1 MESMPFI
8 NVEVTNQSTVLTDAQ
23 VQAAI
28 PALQVQVHRDF
39 APAWGIDADL
49 SFLAKGATPSPNAW
63 MLGIFDTSDQA
74 GALGYH
80 ELSPQGT
87 PLAKVFAKS
96 DIQTGSNWT
105 ITASHELVEMIAD
118 PDIALTVFVQS
129 GNTAG
134 TLYAYECA
142 DACEADSLGYSIDGV
157 TVSDFVLP
165 SWFESFRT
173 AGSTQFDYGNHI
185 TKPFQILAGGYI
197 GVFDV
202 TAGSGWQQL
211 SSSGMASR
219 SFEGRIDSRLE
230 RRKLPRSKWRK
241 SSPKI

>member
-1 MESMPFI
+1 MAFI
-8 NVEVTNQSTVLTDAQ
+8 KVEVTNESTVLTDAQ
-23 VQAAI
+23 IQAAI
-28 PALQVQVHRDF
+28 PALQTQVHRDF

-49 SFLAKGATPSPNAW
+49 SFLAKGATPAPDAW

-87 PLAKVFAKS
+87 PLAKVFAES
-96 DIQTGSNWT
+96 DIQAGSNWT
-105 ITASHELVEMIAD
+105 ITASHELLEMTAD
-118 PDIALTVFVQS
+118 PDIDLTVFVQS
-129 GNTAG
+129 SNTAG
-134 TLYAYECA
+134 TLYAYESC
-142 DACEADSLGYSIDGV
+142 DACESDSLGYSIDGV
-157 TVSDFVLP
+157 ALSDFVLP

-173 AGSTQFDYGNHI
+173 AGSSQFDYGNHI

-211 SSSGMASR
+211 TSSGVAAKD
-219 SFEGRIDSRLE
+219 SFKGRIDSRLP
-230 RRKLPRSKWRK
+230 RRNLPRNKWRR
-241 SSPKI
+241 SSPKS